1 VHEIWG
7 KCPKTLAPEVIMYR
21 EEADI
26 QQKLEDFYLPFGG
39 QLCEDNRWVI
49 LSKKIPW
56 NKIESDYAKQFSSS
70 NMGAPAKP
78 FRMALGSLIIKEK
91 FQLSDEETVEH
102 IKETPYLQYFIGMEG
117 YKDEAPFDPS
127 MMVHFRKRLDG
138 KILQKAN
145 EILFRQY
152 QEEELKKNR
161 KIRKKLKKKKG

>member
-1 VHEIWG
+1 
-7 KCPKTLAPEVIMYR
+7 MYR
-21 EEADI
+21 EESEN
-26 QQKLEDFYLPFGG
+26 QQKLKDFYIPFGG
-39 QLCEDNRWVI
+39 HLKEDNRWVI

-56 NKIESDYAKQFSSS
+56 NKIETDYVKQLSSS

-102 IKETPYLQYFIGMEG
+102 IKETPYLQYFIGMES

-127 MMVHFRKRLDG
+127 LMVHFRKRLDG

-145 EILFRQY
+145 EILFREY
-152 QEEELKKNR
+152 QEMELKKTGKSGRN
-161 KIRKKLKKKKG
+161 

>member
-1 VHEIWG
+1 
-7 KCPKTLAPEVIMYR
+7 MYR
-21 EEADI
+21 EESEN
-26 QQKLEDFYLPFGG
+26 QQKLEDFYIPFGG
-39 QLCEDNRWVI
+39 HLKEDNRWVI

-56 NKIESDYAKQFSSS
+56 NKIEADYVKQLSSS

-102 IKETPYLQYFIGMEG
+102 IKETPYLQYFIGMES

-127 MMVHFRKRLDG
+127 LMVHFRKRLDG

-145 EILFRQY
+145 EILFREY
-152 QEEELKKNR
+152 QEMELKKNR
-161 KIRKKLKKKKG
+161 KIRKKLKKK

>member
-1 VHEIWG
+1 
-7 KCPKTLAPEVIMYR
+7 MYR
-21 EEADI
+21 EEADN

-39 QLCEDNRWVI
+39 QLSEDNRWVI
-49 LSKKIPW
+49 LSKKIPQ

-117 YKDEAPFDPS
+117 YKDEPPFDPS

-152 QEEELKKNR
+152 QEEELKKTGKSGRN
-161 KIRKKLKKKKG
+161 